1 MTLLALNGNGKDE
14 MRILLLEGIHN
25 SAIENLHRAGYHNI
39 QIEKKALPEDELVEI
54 IPDVHVL
61 GIRSTTNL
69 TERVFDAAEKLLTVG
84 AFCIGTNQIDL
95 NTAMNQGIPVFNA
108 PFSNTRSVA
117 ELVIAEII
125 FLMRG
130 IAAKNFGMHRNLW
143 MKSAANSHE
152 IRGKTL
158 GIIGYGNIGSQLSVL
173 AESLGMKVI
182 FYDIVS
188 KLPIGNAKQVPNLEQ
203 LLDASDI
210 VTLHV
215 PETELTKNMINQD
228 QLNLMKDGGLLINA
242 SRGTVVDLEALTDA
256 IESKHLGGAAI
267 DVYPVEPKSEDEPFI
282 HNLCNYD
289 NVILTPHVAG
299 STLEAQENIGREVSE
314 KLVTY
319 LDIGSTLSAVNFP
332 EVNLP
337 PQEGKHRI
345 LHVHRNVP
353 GVLSSINKVFGEAEI
368 NIAAQ
373 YLQTNATIGYVVID
387 LDAEYSQLA
396 LKMLREVNGTIR
408 VRALM

>member
-228 QLNLMKDGGLLINA
+228 QLNLMKDSGLLINA